1 MFQKNPIVILT
12 KGYPSKKNTRYT
24 FVHNLVN
31 QFCLNSQNCI
41 VIAPQSVS
49 SILKMKLKLD
59 SFKTV
64 YDYPNSKLIV
74 LRPFYIS
81 FSKSLLV
88 IQNYLFKHALLRVL
102 KKINKQYKDY
112 FIYSHFWEPAILI
125 KDFLI
130 EKTKSVTIA
139 SGESEINIKKSLNAS
154 DLNKIVKGLVAV
166 SSKNLNESKFVFN
179 YEFENYLIS
188 PNSVDLNRF
197 KPYTNLILRNQL
209 RIKSDQ
215 FIVGFLGGFN
225 NRKGINRLNDALKSI
240 NDVSIKAIFIGD
252 GEINPDYGNIIFKE
266 KVTNKVVPDLLNLC
280 NVFVLPTLAE
290 GCSNAII
297 EAMAC
302 GLPIISS
309 DLSFNYDIL
318 SSDNSILINPNDIF
332 SLEKAILN
340 LKNNK
345 KLRFKMANNS
355 LIKAQSLC
363 IEKRSKKILKFIN
376 E

>member
-1 MFQKNPIVILT
+1 M
-12 KGYPSKKNTRYT
+12 
-24 FVHNLVN
+24 
-31 QFCLNSQNCI
+31 
-41 VIAPQSVS
+41 
-49 SILKMKLKLD
+49 
-59 SFKTV
+59 
-64 YDYPNSKLIV
+64 
-74 LRPFYIS
+74 
-81 FSKSLLV
+81 
-88 IQNYLFKHALLRVL
+88 
-102 KKINKQYKDY
+102 
-112 FIYSHFWEPAILI
+112 
-125 KDFLI
+125 
-130 EKTKSVTIA
+130 
-139 SGESEINIKKSLNAS
+139 
-154 DLNKIVKGLVAV
+154 
-166 SSKNLNESKFVFN
+166 
-179 YEFENYLIS
+179 
-188 PNSVDLNRF
+188 
-197 KPYTNLILRNQL
+197 
-209 RIKSDQ
+209 
-215 FIVGFLGGFN
+215 GFLGGFN

-363 IEKRSKKILKFIN
+363 IEKRSKKILKFIIGR
-376 E
+376 EIQKFHFF